1 MRRLV
6 LFLLVATRA
15 ASSTAFAQ
23 DKPVVP
29 DSRPAVVADMVKVV
43 RRAAPVSP
51 TPFQAPVGAGARQL
65 TAAYLIAANAQRTA
79 YSALL
84 QTLEAARMDKQ
95 VEHRPPRT
103 AARRWP

>member
-43 RRAAPVSP
+43 RRG
-51 TPFQAPVGAGARQL
+51 GAG
-65 TAAYLIAANAQRTA
+65 
-79 YSALL
+79 
-84 QTLEAARMDKQ
+84 
-95 VEHRPPRT
+95 
-103 AARRWP
+103 